1 MKYLIFFIIPIFN
14 FSFSQLIPKIETYEN
29 GNVKTIIYLKNDANK
44 LIKIKTENY
53 FVSGQLES
61 LINFKNN
68 QKHGEYISFWENGEM
83 SSRGFF
89 NDGKMDSLWN
99 FWDSNGNIEGIS
111 NWSKDLKHGKW
122 TAFYNSGQIK
132 QESIFKEGNLEG
144 FQFEYHQNGSKAL
157 HAEWANGKRCGTW
170 QYWDKNG
177 TLVIEE
183 YYVTDNLVGKKTF

>member
-1 MKYLIFFIIPIFN
+1 M
-14 FSFSQLIPKIETYEN
+14 E
-29 GNVKTIIYLKNDANK
+29 
-44 LIKIKTENY
+44 
-53 FVSGQLES
+53 
-61 LINFKNN
+61 
-68 QKHGEYISFWENGEM
+68 
-83 SSRGFF
+83 
-89 NDGKMDSLWN
+89 
-99 FWDSNGNIEGIS
+99 FWDSKGNIEGTS

-122 TAFYNSGQIK
+122 TAFYSSGKIK

>member
-1 MKYLIFFIIPIFN
+1 MKYLFFFVILGISI
-14 FSFSQLIPKIETYEN
+14 SFSQLIPKIEIYES
-29 GNVKTIIYLKNDANK
+29 GNVRTITYFKNEDNK
-44 LIKIKTENY
+44 LIIVKTENY
-53 FVSGQLES
+53 FTNGQLES
-61 LINFKNN
+61 STNFKNN
-68 QKHGEYISFWENGEM
+68 QKHGEYTSFWENGEM

-89 NDGKMDSLWN
+89 NDGKMDSIWK

-111 NWSKDLKHGKW
+111 NWRKDLKHGKW

-132 QESIFKEGNLEG
+132 QESNFKEGNLEG

-157 HAEWANGKRCGTW
+157 QAEWANGKRCGTW
-170 QYWDKNG
+170 RYWDKNG

>member
-1 MKYLIFFIIPIFN
+1 MKYLIFFIILIFN
-14 FSFSQLIPKIETYEN
+14 PSFSQLIPKIETYEN

-53 FVSGQLES
+53 FASGQLES

-68 QKHGEYISFWENGEM
+68 QKHGEYVSFWENGEI

-99 FWDSNGNIEGIS
+99 FWDRKGNIEGTS

-132 QESIFKEGNLEG
+132 QESIFKKETWRVSNSNTIKMEVKHYMPNGQMAKDAGLGNIG
-144 FQFEYHQNGSKAL
+144 
-157 HAEWANGKRCGTW
+157 
-170 QYWDKNG
+170 
-177 TLVIEE
+177 I
-183 YYVTDNLVGKKTF
+183 KTGPW